1 MQLGRA
7 GLEGATSSLN
17 TDSTRSRTMNN
28 ARNHIPVEPVEEVSG
43 TRETNGVAALAF
55 GKLVSAHL
63 DFVWRSLKRLGV
75 PAGEVDDATQQ
86 VFLVANEKLA
96 NIKPGRERSF
106 LLAVAGRVASHAR
119 RADQRRQAA
128 TQRLSEGPPPEGT
141 PDPEHLTQRLEAR
154 DLLDQVLD
162 MMPPKVRTVFVLFEL
177 EDLSV
182 DEVAD
187 LLSLPR
193 GTVATRLRRARTLF
207 REGAQLIKEQQR
219 GGEA

>member
-1 MQLGRA
+1 MHG
-7 GLEGATSSLN
+7 GFTSHRHYL
-17 TDSTRSRTMNN
+17 REFMNN
-28 ARNHIPVEPVEEVSG
+28 ARQPIPVQPVDELSRTRATEVVVPRSM
-43 TRETNGVAALAF
+43 AF
-55 GKLVSAHL
+55 SKLVSTHI

-86 VFLVANEKLA
+86 VFLIANEKLA

-128 TQRLSEGPPPEGT
+128 QQRLSESPPPEGT

-182 DEVAD
+182 DEIAD
-187 LLSLPR
+187 LLTLPR
-193 GTVATRLRRARTLF
+193 GTVATRLRRSRTLF
-207 REGAQLIKEQQR
+207 HEGAQLIKEQQR
-219 GGEA
+219 GGEL